1 MINEKIVKTISNLLE
16 FRGSQENEHTE
27 RLECFLRALVEEM
40 FNRNIYT
47 DTMRFWNMDFFFQSA
62 VLHDVGKIAVP
73 ERIVLK
79 RGKLNSSEFNE
90 MKNHTC
96 YGEQIISKLRD
107 IFPESRLLAQAQI
120 IAGTHHERW
129 DGTGYPRGLAGE
141 QIPLEGRCMA
151 LADVFDALTSE
162 RNYRKPCSVGE
173 ALQIIRDE
181 RGKQFDPLLA
191 DAFVSAS
198 RHLRGMCALQAAS

>member
-16 FRGSQENEHTE
+16 FRGDQENEHTE
-27 RLECFLRALVEEM
+27 RVECFLRALVEEM

-47 DTMRFWNMDFFFQSA
+47 DVMRFWNMDFFFQSA
-62 VLHDVGKIAVP
+62 ALHDVGKIAIP

-79 RGKLNSSEFNE
+79 RGKLNSAEFRE

-96 YGEQIISKLRD
+96 YGEHILNKLRNL
-107 IFPESRLLAQAQI
+107 FPESRLLAQAQI

-129 DGTGYPRGLAGE
+129 DGKGYPRGLAGE

-162 RNYRKPCSVGE
+162 RSYRTPCSVGE
-173 ALQIIRDE
+173 ALQIIKEE
-181 RGKQFDPLLA
+181 RGKQFDPQLT

-198 RHLRGMCALQAAS
+198 RHLRGMYALQAAS